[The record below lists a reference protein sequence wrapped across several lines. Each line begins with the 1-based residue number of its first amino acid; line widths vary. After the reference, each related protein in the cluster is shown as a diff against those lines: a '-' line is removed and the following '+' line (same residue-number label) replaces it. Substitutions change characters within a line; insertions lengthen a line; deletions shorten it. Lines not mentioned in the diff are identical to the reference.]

1 MSISTPALTLV
12 EAPAETA
19 CADFCLRHDP
29 LVEDLCIGPVTEL
42 DFGPADPDDPQ
53 LAHFARILTYGESG
67 GDATLSLVINRGS
80 SCNLSPARARQIA
93 AALIQA
99 ADAVTFGGA
108 R

>member
-12 EAPAETA
+12 APPAETA

-29 LVEDLCIGPVTEL
+29 LVEDLCIGPVVEL

-67 GDATLSLVINRGS
+67 GNATLSLVINRGS
-80 SCNLSPARARQIA
+80 SCNLTPARARQIGT
-93 AALIQA
+93 ALIQA
-99 ADAVTFGGA
+99 ANATEGGA